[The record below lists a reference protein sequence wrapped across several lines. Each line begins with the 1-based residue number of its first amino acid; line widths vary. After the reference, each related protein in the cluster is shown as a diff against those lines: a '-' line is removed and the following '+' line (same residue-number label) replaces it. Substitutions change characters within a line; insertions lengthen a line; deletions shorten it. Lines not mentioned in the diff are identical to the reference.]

1 MRKGIFKSMLVGST
15 IIVVMTFAIAIMMFS
30 KFVETSSI
38 EQESVLMSNNV
49 DRIND
54 ISRVAFANSSTNMDI
69 IYRTMIDNLSYNLGA
84 SVIVFDTNGKI
95 ITVSGLSKDKYINQ
109 TLNKRLYDDIIKGE
123 EVTKIGMLD
132 ELHDGA
138 STLTVGAPLIANGK
152 VYAGVFISRPV
163 PDIVDAY
170 QGLILK
176 LIVMIFISI
185 MFSLLLFYVISKRI
199 TNPVREINNAVNEF
213 AKGNFDKRVEYVSED
228 ELGELAAN
236 INRMATSIDNLE
248 RMRSGF
254 VSDVSHEL
262 RTPMTTISGFV
273 EGILDGTI
281 DESERDN
288 YLKLVLSESKRLSKL
303 VTDLL
308 DLNRMQNGE
317 LPLECSEFDIIDLT
331 YQALVKF
338 EKQIDEGEFEI
349 EMNVP
354 DGKLA
359 VIADKDSITQVL
371 INLLGNAI
379 KFTPHGGT
387 ISIRMWKHQ
396 LRAYVEIK
404 NTGKGI
410 EPEKLQFIW
419 DRFYKTDQSRSMD
432 KSGFGLGLCI
442 VKSIIDKHNEKIWVE
457 SEPNKYTLFTFSVKL
472 K

>member
-432 KSGFGLGLCI
+432 KSGFGLGLCV